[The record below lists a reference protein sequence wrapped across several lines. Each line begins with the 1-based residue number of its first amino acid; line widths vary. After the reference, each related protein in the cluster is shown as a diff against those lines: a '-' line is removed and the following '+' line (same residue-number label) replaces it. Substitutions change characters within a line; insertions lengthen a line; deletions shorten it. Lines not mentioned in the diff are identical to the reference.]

1 MIQLMTGFVMVFL
14 CSGLGAQAQ
23 MDKPI
28 NKKKVFINQIVKHP
42 ALENT
47 VSGIID
53 GLAQNGY
60 RNGDQV
66 EVRVESAQ
74 GNAALSSQIAS
85 KFVAKNPDV
94 VVGVGTVSAQGFMPY
109 VRKGEANLVFSSVTD
124 PEQSGLVTKRRDRR
138 YSVSGVSNFVAIE
151 PQLALFRQIQ
161 PELQKIGVLYNPGE
175 ANSLSML
182 SSLRKACQAKG
193 ITLVPQGANK
203 TADMPQAAMKLASAV
218 DALFITNDNTALAA
232 LPSIIA
238 VANKRQIPVYVSDT
252 DAVVQGALAALGPN
266 QYQVGVQTGAMI
278 ASVLDG
284 ASLNAIPVEY
294 PAKTELFVNVSAAK
308 KLGIAFPEAVLSQ
321 ATLVGG

>member
-1 MIQLMTGFVMVFL
+1 MTKLMTGFVMGFL
-14 CSGLGAQAQ
+14 CGGLGAQVQ
-23 MDKPI
+23 TDKLI
-28 NKKKVFINQIVKHP
+28 CMKKVYVNQIVKHP

-60 RNGDQV
+60 QNGDQV

-124 PEQSGLVTKRRDRR
+124 PEQSGLVTKRTDTR

-151 PQLALFRQIQ
+151 PQLDLFKQIQ
-161 PELQKIGVLYNPGE
+161 PRLQKIGVLYNPGE

-182 SSLRKACQAKG
+182 SSLRKACQEKG
-193 ITLVPQGANK
+193 VTLVPQGANK

-252 DAVVQGALAALGPN
+252 DAVAQGALAALGPN

-308 KLGIAFPEAVLSQ
+308 KLGIALPEAVLSQ
-321 ATLVGG
+321 ATIVGG